1 MQIRENV
8 PRELGPDGHRVLEKM
23 ALYTYSWWIESEIVS
38 VPEKLNP
45 LHFGADGRD
54 YPDEDYYYYS
64 CAGGFAGKPS
74 GSVAGK
80 KYAKGFVPA
89 KAIEKEEIVYCIIRS
104 QTVSNVLMLL
114 LKVVYIW
121 MCVVM
126 YV

>member
-54 YPDEDYYYYS
+54 YPDEDYYYYGLMHPEHES
-64 CAGGFAGKPS
+64 VEILFEIPGCDPYPRNIRCD
-74 GSVAGK
+74 GSVVFSKDEIQELWLK
-80 KYAKGFVPA
+80 K
-89 KAIEKEEIVYCIIRS
+89 CH
-104 QTVSNVLMLL
+104 
-114 LKVVYIW
+114 
-121 MCVVM
+121 
-126 YV
+126 